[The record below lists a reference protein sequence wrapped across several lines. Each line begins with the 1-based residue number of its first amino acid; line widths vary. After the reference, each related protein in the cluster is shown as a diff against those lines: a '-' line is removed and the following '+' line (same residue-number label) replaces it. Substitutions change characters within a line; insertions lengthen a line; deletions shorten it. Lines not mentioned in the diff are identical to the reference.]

1 MSLYVLF
8 VVVCPEKENM
18 QLKVSLRQST
28 RARKANHN
36 TSSMLFTAYVICA
49 QVTHTA
55 CVWFAWERGM
65 RRRLSRFALLPKGP
79 LLQGGFLQKRFPW
92 RRSRFHWRQRSWG
105 SQRDLMEGS
114 ETSESLSPSSPVR
127 SDDRSPRLEARQ
139 ADTSPRAA
147 AAAFLL
153 SSSEE
158 VDKGNAGQI
167 APLSF
172 APVWGAGGGDHSC
185 CCQAKFRLAG
195 REFYRTAGNSGCH
208 QSSGSGGLLG
218 GGERQISGFAEF
230 SYILRI
236 KSHTL
241 IYLFE
246 QVSLVRMQR
255 CWKML
260 LPMINLVADR
270 WIIKGIIRCHLFCQH
285 QTCPLSL
292 ASCPGW
298 CQCAR

>member
-1 MSLYVLF
+1 
-8 VVVCPEKENM
+8 M

-65 RRRLSRFALLPKGP
+65 RRRLSRFALLLKGP

-92 RRSRFHWRQRSWG
+92 RRPRFHWKQRSWG

-167 APLSF
+167 APSLSPQYEELVEVITP
-172 APVWGAGGGDHSC
+172 AV
-185 CCQAKFRLAG
+185 AKLNLDWLA
-195 REFYRTAGNSGCH
+195 
-208 QSSGSGGLLG
+208 
-218 GGERQISGFAEF
+218 ERFIEPQE
-230 SYILRI
+230 
-236 KSHTL
+236 TL
-241 IYLFE
+241 AATRARARA
-246 QVSLVRMQR
+246 VSLVAGRDKSAVLRSSVISSALNPTPSSTSLSRSAWYACNDVGR
-255 CWKML
+255 CYYQW
-260 LPMINLVADR
+260 
-270 WIIKGIIRCHLFCQH
+270 
-285 QTCPLSL
+285 
-292 ASCPGW
+292 
-298 CQCAR
+298 